1 MIQELTFEDVDEFKI
16 DYNAANEKRTIGF
29 NTGKQ

>member
-1 MIQELTFEDVDEFKI
+1 VEEFKI